1 MEILEFTYNL
11 SQFCKVSSRTDIDH
25 ANIHFRIKNPCKRL
39 EFKELVHQTAI
50 GVVRCS
56 LQANMVFTSAPYPL
70 QKIGILRLCEVLICC
85 HDAIAVVGQMRWL
98 QEGVITVLQA
108 LDIARKHEHETTE
121 GKPYLVTLEEHIRTR
136 RIYIYMILLKEAGKC
151 CYSRMLHGIEEKRN
165 LIIVR
170 KFSGGFQ
177 VVDKLQY
184 LLVPLIRIVHACE
197 FHDCGTVESGFLVR
211 FNPFIV
217 TEVIPAKLEL
227 RTVCGSHPLI
237 VEVNDVT
244 VGAVVNDQRNHS
256 AFAFCKLLRKLQDIT
271 DGSTSKSIQ
280 ALVIVTDHADVLTVS
295 GEKEHKLLLNEVR
308 VLVLVHHDVRNLG
321 AKLLQNLDIVL
332 QQMIGFNLDR
342 REVHQIALSE
352 DIAVLLQYPSKSR
365 NRQVSIGHQFL
376 WRH

>member
-1 MEILEFTYNL
+1 
-11 SQFCKVSSRTDIDH
+11 
-25 ANIHFRIKNPCKRL
+25 
-39 EFKELVHQTAI
+39 
-50 GVVRCS
+50 
-56 LQANMVFTSAPYPL
+56 
-70 QKIGILRLCEVLICC
+70 
-85 HDAIAVVGQMRWL
+85 
-98 QEGVITVLQA
+98 
-108 LDIARKHEHETTE
+108 
-121 GKPYLVTLEEHIRTR
+121 
-136 RIYIYMILLKEAGKC
+136 
-151 CYSRMLHGIEEKRN
+151 MLHGIEEKRN

-170 KFSGGFQ
+170 KFAGGFQ
-177 VVDKLQY
+177 VLDKLQY
-184 LLVPLIRIVHACE
+184 LFVPLIRIVHACE
-197 FHDCGTVESGFLVR
+197 FHDCGTVESGFLVW
-211 FNPFIV
+211 FDPFIV

-227 RTVCGSHPLI
+227 RTVRGSHPLI

-280 ALVIVTDHADVLTVS
+280 ALVIVTDHADVLMVS

-376 WRH
+376 WRHQFFGEVIHIVADSFRLLPCAAVRQSNLYLRDIPETVDILEHHVLLVERIQETVVSAKSCKFKMLLKDTKTE